1 MYLIFP
7 GYVLQITLSGLLNFV
22 DGLWSSRGD
31 QRIIVFT
38 TNHKDRLDPAMLR
51 PGRMDVQI
59 EMSYCTFSGFK
70 TLAHN
75 YLKIEEHNLF
85 GEIEELLL
93 KVQATPAEIAGE
105 LMTSDNANTALQSL
119 VTHLQMKENNS

>member
-1 MYLIFP
+1 M
-7 GYVLQITLSGLLNFV
+7 
-22 DGLWSSRGD
+22 
-31 QRIIVFT
+31 FT